1 MALMGC
7 DPPPKSDY
15 YKDVNKDE
23 YDDSRFDRFKYEQ
36 TLPEY
41 KQTPDEQHY
50 YEKENQ
56 KR

>member
-1 MALMGC
+1 MGC